1 MLVVIDYGRG
11 NLFSLGQALR
21 HIGVDY
27 KISGKSADLETADR
41 IIFPGV
47 GAFGDAIQGLR
58 DRGLVAPLVKAAA
71 SGTPLLGI
79 CVGCQLL
86 MSRGEEFGLHE
97 GLGLIEGTVSRLPSP
112 RPGDPAAI
120 RIPNVGWREL
130 NVSHGAPLLDTLA
143 PEQMMYFVH
152 SYAPRPE
159 NMTDVCAT
167 VAINGEDVPIAIA
180 RDNIIGVQFHPE
192 KSGPAGLQVLRGFLA
207 TARACR
213 SAPAKRPLM
222 RE

>member
-1 MLVVIDYGRG
+1 MLVVVDYGRG

-27 KISGKSADLETADR
+27 TISDKPSDLKAAER

-47 GAFGDAIQGLR
+47 GAFGDAMQGLR
-58 DRGLVAPLVKAAA
+58 DRGLVAPLLAAA
-71 SGTPLLGI
+71 AAGKPILGI

-86 MSRGEEFGLHE
+86 LSRGEEFGTHE
-97 GLGLIEGTVSRLPSP
+97 GLGLILGTVSRLPSP

-130 NVSHGAPLLDTLA
+130 NVRPGAPLLDALA
-143 PEQMMYFVH
+143 PGLMMYFVH
-152 SYAPRPE
+152 SYAPRPD
-159 NMTDVCAT
+159 NQAHVCAT
-167 VAINGEDVPIAIA
+167 IAVNGDDVPIVIS

-192 KSGPAGLQVLRGFLA
+192 KSGPAGLQVLRKFIGYDLRSSE
-207 TARACR
+207 RAVEKVLN
-213 SAPAKRPLM
+213 A
-222 RE
+222 

>member
-27 KISGKSADLETADR
+27 KISDKSADLETADR

-47 GAFGDAIQGLR
+47 GAFGDAMQGLR

-86 MSRGEEFGLHE
+86 MSRGEEFGPHE
-97 GLGLIEGTVSRLPSP
+97 GLGLIQGTVSRLPSP

-130 NVSHGAPLLDTLA
+130 NVSPGAPLLDR

-192 KSGPAGLQVLRGFLA
+192 KSGPAGLQVLKRFLGYSA
-207 TARACR
+207 RVQARA
-213 SAPAKRPLM
+213 SEKAINA
-222 RE
+222 